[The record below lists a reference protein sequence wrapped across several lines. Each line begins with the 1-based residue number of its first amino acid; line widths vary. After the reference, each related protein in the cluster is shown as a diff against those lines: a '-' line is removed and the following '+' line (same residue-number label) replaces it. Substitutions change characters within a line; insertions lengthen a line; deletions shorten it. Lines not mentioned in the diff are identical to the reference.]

1 MNRFGI
7 GEPPR
12 HFDILVGHCDMCNI
26 DESAI
31 LVAYS
36 TTTVLKRTISTYI
49 IMLKGRLLPVSSRE
63 IEPNTEICIEIFGAQ
78 PGLRFTG
85 RVSRHK
91 AIESNII
98 ESNQW
103 DYGHQCAQ
111 SSEAEV

>member
-7 GEPPR
+7 GESPR
-12 HFDILVGHCDMCNI
+12 HFDIIVGHCDTRNI

-31 LVAYS
+31 LVAY
-36 TTTVLKRTISTYI
+36 Y
-49 IMLKGRLLPVSSRE
+49 SSKKNYQHLHYCAEGKAPPLSSSE

-91 AIESNII
+91 ARESNII
-98 ESNQW
+98 EPNQ
-103 DYGHQCAQ
+103 
-111 SSEAEV
+111 